1 MDWFL
6 YDNGLRHKELNN
18 YNVTNSKCKKILAIK
33 IDHKLTFNTHL
44 EKIYKKM
51 MKNRISYQR
60 LYLTLTSQT
69 DVAGKCV
76 LPVSI

>member
-6 YDNGLRHKELNN
+6 YDNGLRYKELNN
-18 YNVTNSKCKKILAIK
+18 YNVTNSKCKKILVIK

-44 EKIYKKM
+44 KKIYKKM
-51 MKNRISYQR
+51 VKDRISYQR

-76 LPVSI
+76 LPVST

>member
-1 MDWFL
+1 M
-6 YDNGLRHKELNN
+6 
-18 YNVTNSKCKKILAIK
+18 LAIK

-51 MKNRISYQR
+51 VKNRISYQR

-76 LPVSI
+76 LPVST